1 MHTLEK
7 MGYSKKEAAV
17 ATSLSVR
24 SIDYL
29 LAKRLLHGVKVGQ
42 RVIISAKSLQKLI
55 EKGATTNYSAA
66 GPDGS

>member
-1 MHTLEK
+1 MTLEK
-7 MGYSKKEAAV
+7 LGFSKKEAAA

-29 LAKRLLHGVKVGQ
+29 LARRILHGVKVGK

-55 EKGATTNYSAA
+55 EKGATTGYGEPPSTE
-66 GPDGS
+66 S